1 MIGFFEAP
9 WHDKVTIKWN
19 LCFYQLHLIFTE
31 NAELLNLSL
40 FSSHLIGKFPLGPFS
55 FESF

>member
-1 MIGFFEAP
+1 MKSINQT
-9 WHDKVTIKWN
+9 WKHIIVKLH

-31 NAELLNLSL
+31 NSELLNLSL
-40 FSSHLIGKFPLGPFS
+40 IPSHLIGKFPQGPFS